1 MESARRTSGARR
13 VGGGGTGFR
22 SRALQGLGF
31 APSTREASVVRQ
43 SDATKAAIK
52 SAVDIVGLVGE
63 YLPLRRAGS
72 RYKALCPF
80 HDDRNPSLELNP
92 QRQTFKCWSCGAGGD
107 VFDFIQRYERV
118 EFPEAL
124 RMLAER
130 SGIVLEAPSSATAEA
145 RPGSG
150 GPSKSELLEVLDW
163 AERLFV
169 RAYEDSAEARGYTAD
184 RGLSAETAERFRLGL
199 APEARGWLLGE
210 ARKRGFGRDLL
221 EGAGLVVRPDGAPG
235 EVRERF
241 RGRLIFPIRDERGRT
256 IGFGG
261 RILPEAERLASS
273 RGFRVAK
280 YLNSPETLLFQK
292 RRVLYAADLAR
303 SACRESGWIAVVEGY
318 TDVLAAHQ
326 AGLRNVVGTLGT
338 AFGDEHAR
346 LLRRLADRVCLV
358 FDGDAAGQTAAERAL
373 EIFLSH
379 ELDVRVLSLP
389 AGLDPCDFLL
399 REGADAFRSLVDG
412 AVDPLAF
419 VLERAGDHF
428 DFDSIEGARRAA
440 EWTLGAFARIPSQ
453 TSGGLNL
460 KVDRALD
467 TLAHRLR
474 IPTEHLKRR
483 LGELR
488 RAAAKRAPASEPGPG
503 ASPSATGAGTGAE
516 PAAAAPSASELYR
529 AMDPVD
535 RELIEIVVNHPEVVG
550 RIIARVTSGMLRD
563 AAAGAILDAAY
574 EIHGEGESP
583 SARALAARLE
593 EAAGPGALVAH
604 LEHVGAGG
612 ADPQPLDD
620 GSAAPGGWEERLD
633 GVLERLAQ
641 RDHQERVKLVKQALE
656 ETDRFAEPDE
666 HRALQLEYRRL
677 LTQRAGTKQSRPDP
691 TFRA

>member
-1 MESARRTSGARR
+1 MARH
-13 VGGGGTGFR
+13 
-22 SRALQGLGF
+22 
-31 APSTREASVVRQ
+31 
-43 SDATKAAIK
+43 SDATKTAIK

-63 YLPLRRAGS
+63 YLPIRRAGS

-107 VFDFIQRYERV
+107 VFDFIQLYERV

-130 SGIVLEAPSSATAEA
+130 SGIVLEAPPRGTTDP
-145 RPGSG
+145 RPGSE

-169 RAYEDSAEARGYTAD
+169 RAYEDSTEAKSYVAD

-199 APEARGWLLGE
+199 APDDRGWFLE
-210 ARKRGFGRDLL
+210 QARKRGISRDLL
-221 EGAGLVVRPDGAPG
+221 EGAGLATRPEGAPG

-261 RILPEAERLASS
+261 RILPEAERAASS

-280 YLNSPETLLFQK
+280 YLNSPETSLFQK
-292 RRVLYAADLAR
+292 RRILYAADLAR
-303 SACRESGWIAVVEGY
+303 PACRESGWIAVVEGY

-326 AGLRNVVGTLGT
+326 SGLGNAVGTLGT
-338 AFGDEHAR
+338 AFGDDHAR
-346 LLRRLADRVCLV
+346 LLRRLADRACLV
-358 FDGDAAGQTAAERAL
+358 FDADAAGQTAAERAL

-399 REGADAFRSLVDG
+399 REGADAFRALADA

-440 EWTLGAFARIPSQ
+440 EWVLAAFARIPAQ

-467 TLAHRLR
+467 TLGHRLR
-474 IPTEHLKRR
+474 LPTEHLKRR

-488 RAAAKRAPASEPGPG
+488 RAAARRAPAADPGP
-503 ASPSATGAGTGAE
+503 
-516 PAAAAPSASELYR
+516 AAPATEAEAPTPPASELYR

-535 RELIEIVVNHPEVVG
+535 RELLAIVVNHPEVIG
-550 RIIARVTSGMLRD
+550 GIIARVSSRMLRD
-563 AAAGAILDAAY
+563 ETAGAILDAAF
-574 EIHGEGESP
+574 EIHAEGGEAP
-583 SARALAARLE
+583 SSRALAARLD
-593 EAAGPGALVAH
+593 EAPGPKALAAY
-604 LEHVGAGG
+604 LEHVGADG

-620 GSAAPGGWEERLD
+620 GSAAPGGWEERLEA
-633 GVLERLAQ
+633 VLERL
-641 RDHQERVKLVKQALE
+641 DERGRLERLDDLRRALE
-656 ETDRFAEPDE
+656 ETDRFAEPEE

>member
-1 MESARRTSGARR
+1 MARH
-13 VGGGGTGFR
+13 
-22 SRALQGLGF
+22 
-31 APSTREASVVRQ
+31 

-130 SGIVLEAPSSATAEA
+130 TGIVLEAPSSRTTADA
-145 RPGSG
+145 RPD

-169 RAYEDSAEARGYTAD
+169 RAYEGSVEARTYVAD
-184 RGLSAETAERFRLGL
+184 RGLTDETAERFRLGF
-199 APEARGWLLGE
+199 APEPRGWLLGE
-210 ARKRGFGRDLL
+210 ARKRGFGRELL
-221 EGAGLVVRPDGAPG
+221 EGAGLAVRPEGAPG

-261 RILPEAERLASS
+261 RILPEVEQAASS

-280 YLNSPETLLFQK
+280 YLNSPETTLFQK
-292 RRVLYAADLAR
+292 RRILYAADLAR
-303 SACRESGWIAVVEGY
+303 PACREAGWIAVVEGY

-326 AGLRNVVGTLGT
+326 VGLRNVVGTLGT

-346 LLRRLADRVCLV
+346 ALRRLADRVCLI

-399 REGADAFRSLVDG
+399 REGADAFRALTDG
-412 AVDPLAF
+412 ADDPLAF
-419 VLERAGDHF
+419 VLERAGDQF

-440 EWTLGAFARIPSQ
+440 EWVLGSFARIPARS
-453 TSGGLNL
+453 SGGLNL

-474 IPTEHLKRR
+474 LPLERLKRR
-483 LGELR
+483 LDELR
-488 RAAAKRAPASEPGPG
+488 RAAARRGPAPEPGST
-503 ASPSATGAGTGAE
+503 ASGMAE
-516 PAAAAPSASELYR
+516 REAETAAPSALELYR

-535 RELIEIVVNHPEVVG
+535 RELVEIIVNHPEVVG
-550 RIIARVTSGMLRD
+550 GLIARVTSGMLRD

-574 EIHGEGESP
+574 EIHGEGGTP
-583 SARALAARLE
+583 SVRALTARLR
-593 EAAGPGALVAH
+593 EAPGPGALAAY

-620 GSAAPGGWEERLD
+620 GSAAPGGWEERLVA
-633 GVLERLAQ
+633 VLERL
-641 RDHQERVKLVKQALE
+641 DERGRRERLEDLRRSLE
-656 ETDRFAEPDE
+656 ETDRFAEPEE